1 MSLLKTMNKHFSL
14 AEIQTWDRFTR
25 ANFINTLTG
34 FKSLSLIGT
43 VNKAG
48 ESNVAVFSN
57 IVHLGADPAL
67 IGFINRPLEA
77 APHTLQ
83 NIQETGFFTVNLVT
97 ESMYKQAHQTSAKYA
112 DGVSEFEMTGL
123 TEQFREECSAPFV
136 AESPVQYLLKLE
148 QVIPIELNDTF
159 FVIGSLQAA
168 YVPVEIQEEDGFL
181 DLAKTG
187 ILTSLGTSGY
197 YKTEKID
204 NLPYAKVN

>member
-1 MSLLKTMNKHFSL
+1 MNKYFSL

-67 IGFINRPLEA
+67 IGFVNRPLAA
-77 APHTLQ
+77 APHTLS

-123 TEQFREECSAPFV
+123 TEQFREGCSAPFV

-168 YVPVEIQEEDGFL
+168 YVPADIQEEDGFL
-181 DLAKTG
+181 DLAKAG